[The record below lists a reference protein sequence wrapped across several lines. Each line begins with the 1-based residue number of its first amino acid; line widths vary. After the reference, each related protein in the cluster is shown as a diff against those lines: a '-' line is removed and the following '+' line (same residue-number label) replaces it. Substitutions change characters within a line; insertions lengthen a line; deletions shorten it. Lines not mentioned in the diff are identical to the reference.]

1 MFLDHNREKDEN
13 VPTPSNFQILKDSI
27 LEMSIPAQLL
37 SNRQLNVI
45 CTSLGIMYK
54 SVVIRCKWTTRF
66 FYISNQF
73 ISNQGSGFLKITI
86 EYNGLLLCWT
96 MENNRNFKQL
106 WGLELSQ
113 VAYK

>member
-1 MFLDHNREKDEN
+1 MRSLLYKIASENISFSFIWTREYIA
-13 VPTPSNFQILKDSI
+13 TY
-27 LEMSIPAQLL
+27 AQPYQVFIC
-37 SNRQLNVI
+37 QLHV
-45 CTSLGIMYK
+45 
-54 SVVIRCKWTTRF
+54 F